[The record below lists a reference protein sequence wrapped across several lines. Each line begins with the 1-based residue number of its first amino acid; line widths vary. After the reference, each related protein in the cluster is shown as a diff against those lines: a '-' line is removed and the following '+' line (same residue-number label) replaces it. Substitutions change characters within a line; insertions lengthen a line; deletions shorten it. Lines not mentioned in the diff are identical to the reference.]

1 MAATDFFATVGIALA
16 LCAAWLRV
24 YGIFDSQSLVRSTLI
39 KGITLAFFVVLLVP
53 MPGIGIALAAFFR
66 GFSADLSITL
76 VALSVLSL
84 LYSLYGMAVLKE
96 RELNLLMWTVAAAA
110 VLLYPSALGWGDW
123 DAYRLGW
130 GSALGSWLLWL
141 GLALICVVS
150 WFTGLRVLPAMVA
163 LGLLAWSFGLLES
176 GNLWDYLL
184 DPWLSVFA
192 LGFVF
197 IKCTRTVF
205 YSFR

>member
-1 MAATDFFATVGIALA
+1 MAATDVFATVCIALA
-16 LCAAWLRV
+16 FCAAWLRI
-24 YGIFDSQSLVRSTLI
+24 YGIFDGQSLVGSALI
-39 KGITLAFFVVLLVP
+39 KGIALVVFVVLLVP
-53 MPGIGIALAAFFR
+53 MPGIGIAFAAFFR

-76 VALSVLSL
+76 VALCVSSL
-84 LYSLYGMAVLKE
+84 LHSLYGVAIIKKHD
-96 RELNLLMWTVAAAA
+96 LNLLMWTVAAAA

-150 WFTGLRVLPAMVA
+150 WFTGLRVLPATVA

-184 DPWLSVFA
+184 DPWISVFA

-197 IKCTRTVF
+197 IKCMRTVF